1 MLSQV
6 SPEKGTLLISEPFMS
21 DPNFKRTV
29 VLLVENQFDGVV
41 GYVLNQK
48 SDLLLKDLVPECWDA
63 NMHVYVGGP
72 VSTDTLHFVH
82 CIPHIIIGGS
92 DLGNG
97 LFWGGD
103 FDNLKTQINNYQ
115 VKDSD
120 IKFFIGYSGWSKSQL
135 INELKSNSWIVSD
148 KYNSE
153 MIFEESEEKIWKE
166 SVLNMGTK
174 YAHIINFPED
184 PTLN

>member
-29 VLLVENQFDGVV
+29 VLLVENRFDGVV

-120 IKFFIGYSGWSKSQL
+120 ILKICAAKIPAFFAAFNATVATGMPFGICRIDRTESHPS
-135 INELKSNSWIVSD
+135 IELLD
-148 KYNSE
+148 FTGTPMTGSE
-153 MIFEESEEKIWKE
+153 VIDATIP
-166 SVLNMGTK
+166 GR
-174 YAHIINFPED
+174 
-184 PTLN
+184 